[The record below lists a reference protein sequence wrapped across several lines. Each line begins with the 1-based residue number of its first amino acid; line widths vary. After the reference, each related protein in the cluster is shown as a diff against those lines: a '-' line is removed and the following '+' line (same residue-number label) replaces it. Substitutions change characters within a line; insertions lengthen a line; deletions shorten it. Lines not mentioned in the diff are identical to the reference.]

1 MKGLFVDSTYN
12 ISQGT
17 TDFGYYI
24 DGDGIP
30 GSGDELEEMVENDE
44 AYFVEIFPVQNSGV
58 FIRLRS
64 GDRRRSS
71 ELSEEIGLR
80 RRGLEKTLYQSTGD
94 PVLPRNYDSRE
105 DEDEAIAVY
114 AEYALEHG
122 KQKAIEVDDVDW
134 DGLLEH
140 GRDF

>member
-44 AYFVEIFPVQNSGV
+44 AYFVEIFPVQNNGV

-64 GDRRRSS
+64 EDRRVSA
-71 ELSEEIGLR
+71 ELGEEIGVR
-80 RRGLEKTLYQSTGD
+80 ERGLEKTLYQSTGD
-94 PVLPRNYDSRE
+94 PVLPRSYDSQSE
-105 DEDEAIAVY
+105 KDEAITFF

-122 KQKAIEVDDVDW
+122 KGKGIEAEDVDW
-134 DGLLEH
+134 DNLLEH